1 MENSIAM
8 GFAKGL
14 LPKRG
19 RRRPRVL
26 GRSGKAAVYHVVSR
40 TCGQEFLLGAV
51 EKERM
56 RDLIER
62 VAAFCGVELL
72 TYCIL
77 DNHFHLLV
85 EVPGEVGE
93 LSDAELIRRAGYLYG
108 GKVRPGQPLTLSM
121 VEGALALGG
130 ETREYMRDLL
140 MRRMG
145 SLAMFV
151 KVLKQR
157 FSIGYNRLNERKGTL
172 WEGPFRSVLV
182 ESSREALAMVGAYI
196 DLNAVRAGIVEDP
209 KDYRFCG
216 YGEAVGKGK
225 LGEYGLLRRLAGMGF
240 GVEGR
245 TETGVL
251 EKWRGGEGD
260 SAGAGVCGTQEL
272 VEAAGRLYRLLM
284 FESATDGSVSEKGRV
299 LPRAAFW
306 REDAAGGG
314 LSRGQL
320 LRCRIRYLTE
330 GAVIGS
336 RAFVEDWFSGVRA
349 EFGKRQTGA
358 RVMKGGDFAGLCSL
372 RDLSEPLV

>member
-1 MENSIAM
+1 MLWGGGGGGGG
-8 GFAKGL
+8 GFWLGGGGEGPHVGL
-14 LPKRG
+14 CRG
-19 RRRPRVL
+19 L
-26 GRSGKAAVYHVVSR
+26 VVW
-40 TCGQEFLLGAV
+40 CWGGLVVGWWVGCLALLLGV
-51 EKERM
+51 RGGGGGGG
-56 RDLIER
+56 
-62 VAAFCGVELL
+62 CG
-72 TYCIL
+72 
-77 DNHFHLLV
+77 
-85 EVPGEVGE
+85 GGGGGVG
-93 LSDAELIRRAGYLYG
+93 G
-108 GKVRPGQPLTLSM
+108 GGVGGGGGGCWGGVGL

-245 TETGVL
+245 TETGVV
-251 EKWRGGEGD
+251 EKWRG
-260 SAGAGVCGTQEL
+260 
-272 VEAAGRLYRLLM
+272 
-284 FESATDGSVSEKGRV
+284 
-299 LPRAAFW
+299 W
-306 REDAAGGG
+306 GGG
-314 LSRGQL
+314 IPPGREFAALRSWWRRRGG
-320 LRCRIRYLTE
+320 Y
-330 GAVIGS
+330 IG
-336 RAFVEDWFSGVRA
+336 
-349 EFGKRQTGA
+349 
-358 RVMKGGDFAGLCSL
+358 C
-372 RDLSEPLV
+372 